1 MNSSRINR
9 IGIFSGSFD
18 PPHKGHIHISK
29 IFLKKLKLKKLI
41 WTVSK
46 KNPLLKKKYYYS
58 YKERIILSKKI
69 SNNIKKIIVSNYDKK
84 YSYQLINLIQKK
96 YKSSEIFFL
105 IGSDNVKSFHKW
117 KKFLKIINVCTLVVI
132 NRPGNYNA
140 FKKSFFYKKYSKF
153 MKKNLNNLKII
164 PQKTWIYIND
174 KGKKI
179 SSSNIKNRLYKNK

>member
-1 MNSSRINR
+1 M
-9 IGIFSGSFD
+9 
-18 PPHKGHIHISK
+18 
-29 IFLKKLKLKKLI
+29 
-41 WTVSK
+41 
-46 KNPLLKKKYYYS
+46 
-58 YKERIILSKKI
+58 
-69 SNNIKKIIVSNYDKK
+69 
-84 YSYQLINLIQKK
+84 Q
-96 YKSSEIFFL
+96 
-105 IGSDNVKSFHKW
+105 
-117 KKFLKIINVCTLVVI
+117 IINVCTLVVI